1 MNRSQFIKD
10 LLGVIGLALLALAC
24 GLLVNRF
31 GPHPIPL
38 VYQSPD
44 QQLQAELAQL
54 VSAPPFDS
62 FPVDTISLDQFRQA
76 DNDQSVLILDARA
89 STYFHEGHVPRALNL
104 SRADFAH
111 DYMRLRPILDKAK
124 DSPIVVY
131 CSGGACHDS
140 KMVAQALTA
149 LGYSQVRIFPG
160 GWDVWSAAGL
170 PADHG

>member
-1 MNRSQFIKD
+1 MTRIPFFND
-10 LLGVIGLALLALAC
+10 LLGVLGIAILAMAF

-44 QQLQAELAQL
+44 QQLQAELSQL

-76 DNDQSVLILDARA
+76 DSDKSVLILDARA
-89 STYFHEGHVPRALNL
+89 STYFHQGHVPRALNL
-104 SRADFAH
+104 SRADFAN
-111 DYMRLRPILDKAK
+111 DYIRLRPVLDKAK
-124 DSPIVVY
+124 DGPIVVY
-131 CSGGACHDS
+131 CAGGACHDS

-170 PADHG
+170 PADRG